1 MRVHFDQDD
10 DALYIRLNDSP
21 IVESEEVHPS
31 VVLDFNEDNQVVGIE
46 ILRVADRIP
55 SANLRQIRFE
65 VA

>member
-1 MRVHFDQDD
+1 VRVHFDQDD
-10 DALYIRLNDSP
+10 DALYVRLDDSP
-21 IVESEEVHPS
+21 IVEAEEVHPG
-31 VVLDFNEDNQVVGIE
+31 VVLDFNEDNQVVGVE